1 MTYIND
7 LPDGLSGLTRL
18 FADDTSNSHQSNNTD
33 QLVDATNRDFSA
45 INTWA
50 DNWLVKFNPDKTEIL
65 IFGASDAQKHS
76 MQFMFDNSVISP
88 LTTHKHLGI
97 IFTDNGKWTAHIDN
111 ITAKVSKQIAVL
123 RKLKYTLTREFLS
136 NMYIT
141 FIRPT
146 MEYASEVWDNLT
158 QFDADRLEKFQVEA
172 ARIVTGLPSYCS
184 RSVLYFE
191 TGWEMLSK
199 RREKRKLTLLYKMK
213 NGLAPGYL
221 TELLPPLVGDNLTY
235 NLRHNHDLQMPYCR
249 LNIYRNSFLPS
260 TISCWNKLPLSVRN
274 SDTVNQFKYRLNTHN
289 NNNSRSKFFLCGT
302 RKFNILHTK
311 IRHGCSQLNADLA
324 RINLVPYSFCNCG
337 HPREDALHYFI
348 HCPNYNAIRESMRRT
363 VTNVGASFD
372 IGTLLYG
379 NRDLCYND
387 NVKVFLSVHTYIK
400 KSERFA

>member
-1 MTYIND
+1 MSTVGKLWAGVPQGSVLGPLLFLTYIND

-50 DNWLVKFNPDKTEIL
+50 DILLVKFNPDKTEIL
-65 IFGASDAQKHS
+65 IFEASDAQKHS

-158 QFDADRLEKFQVEA
+158 QFDADRLEKF
-172 ARIVTGLPSYCS
+172 
-184 RSVLYFE
+184 
-191 TGWEMLSK
+191 K
-199 RREKRKLTLLYKMK
+199 R
-213 NGLAPGYL
+213 
-221 TELLPPLVGDNLTY
+221 V
-235 NLRHNHDLQMPYCR
+235 
-249 LNIYRNSFLPS
+249 SFLFS
-260 TISCWNKLPLSVRN
+260 LRFESISHPV
-274 SDTVNQFKYRLNTHN
+274 
-289 NNNSRSKFFLCGT
+289 SK
-302 RKFNILHTK
+302 
-311 IRHGCSQLNADLA
+311 
-324 RINLVPYSFCNCG
+324 
-337 HPREDALHYFI
+337 
-348 HCPNYNAIRESMRRT
+348 
-363 VTNVGASFD
+363 
-372 IGTLLYG
+372 
-379 NRDLCYND
+379 
-387 NVKVFLSVHTYIK
+387 
-400 KSERFA
+400 